1 MKTFNQF
8 LEQIAHIKQTPNQQ
22 VTARQLDM
30 SKRRRHSGIISHG
43 IVGSTS
49 YDKRQQDEISKIE
62 DRRS

>member
-22 VTARQLDM
+22 VTARQLDL
-30 SKRRRHSGIISHG
+30 SKRKRHSS
-43 IVGSTS
+43 IVGSTIRSASS
-49 YDKRQQDEISKIE
+49 YDKRQQDEISRIE